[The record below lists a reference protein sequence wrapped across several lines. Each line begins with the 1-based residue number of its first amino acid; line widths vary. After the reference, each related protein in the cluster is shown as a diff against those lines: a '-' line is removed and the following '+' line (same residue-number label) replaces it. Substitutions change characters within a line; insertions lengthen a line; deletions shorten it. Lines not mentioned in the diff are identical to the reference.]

1 MDPSEPHQEYQ
12 FQKLRRN
19 PPDTRK
25 STLTNKLTK
34 KYSMFVD
41 KKYLIFDLD
50 GTLIESNRESE
61 AVVFSHILRIPG
73 INRELAEKIYH
84 STF

>member
-1 MDPSEPHQEYQ
+1 
-12 FQKLRRN
+12 
-19 PPDTRK
+19 
-25 STLTNKLTK
+25 
-34 KYSMFVD
+34 MFVD